1 MIDLRSDTVTRP
13 TPAMRRAIADAVVG
27 DDVYAEDPT
36 INRLQVVGAELL
48 GKEAALFTPTATMA
62 NQLALRCATRPGDA
76 IIVESGSHIANYES
90 GAPAMLSGV
99 TLIRVPGE
107 RGILD
112 PADALLAADRPDD
125 VHFCPSALIAVEN
138 TANLGGGAIYPLTT
152 LATIAE
158 GAAARGLWSHCDGA
172 RLWNAASAMSRPE
185 SELVAG
191 YDSVS
196 VCLSKGLGAPA
207 GALLAGPRD
216 FIKTARRFRKMLG
229 GGMRQAGV
237 LAAGG
242 LFSLENHRERLADDH
257 HRASQLAEALV
268 AQGWQVQAPETNM
281 VYLTLPDPA
290 GLVAAAQAQGVR
302 FSAIGRDRVRLV
314 THLDFDDAALATSIA
329 VFASLEAFRA

>member
-13 TPAMRRAIADAVVG
+13 TPAMRRAIAEAAVG
-27 DDVYAEDPT
+27 DDVYGEDPT
-36 INRLQVVGAELL
+36 INQLEAEGAALL

-62 NQLALRCATRPGDA
+62 NQLALRCTTRPGDA
-76 IIVESGSHIANYES
+76 IVVESGSHIANYES
-90 GAPAMLSGV
+90 GAPAVLSGL
-99 TLIRVPGE
+99 TLLRVPGE

-112 PADALLAADRPDD
+112 PAAAFAAADRPDD
-125 VHFCPSALIAVEN
+125 VHFAPAALIAVEN
-138 TANLGGGAIYPLTT
+138 TANLGGGAIYPTAT
-152 LATIAE
+152 LAAIAS

-172 RLWNAASAMSRPE
+172 RLWNAAVACGRAE
-185 SELVAG
+185 AALVAG
-191 YDSVS
+191 YGSVS

-242 LFSLENHRERLADDH
+242 LYAIHHHRDRLAEDH
-257 HRASQLAEALV
+257 HRAAHLAEALA

-281 VYLTLPDPA
+281 VYLTLDDPGA
-290 GLVAAAQAQGVR
+290 LVTAAAARGVR
-302 FSAIGRDRVRLV
+302 FSAVGRDRVRLV
-314 THLDFDDAALATSIA
+314 THLDIHDDALATTIA
-329 VFASLEAFRA
+329 VLAALR